1 MVWDGL
7 WRKGAR
13 DRLPEFLQR
22 YEELVPAIK
31 RHSMA
36 ELVFV
41 APMEGDARL
50 LRRVEGALA
59 MHLRSTP
66 DASSLLPTD
75 IRYAVRRT
83 DEPMVQVEIAVGAGV
98 GVVAL
103 PQSLD
108 V

>member
-1 MVWDGL
+1 
-7 WRKGAR
+7 
-13 DRLPEFLQR
+13 
-22 YEELVPAIK
+22 
-31 RHSMA
+31 
-36 ELVFV
+36 
-41 APMEGDARL
+41 
-50 LRRVEGALA
+50 
-59 MHLRSTP
+59 MHRRSTP

-75 IRYAVRRT
+75 IRYEVRRT